1 MERLEKYARLLVE
14 VGINVQEGQT
24 VVINA
29 PVECKDFA
37 RLLVEAAYKKGA
49 GQVIMRW
56 NDEIVQKYFY
66 TYASDETLQ
75 EVPEYIVSQ
84 ARYFIEKN
92 AAIITVA
99 APTPG
104 LLKDIDPRKIQLF
117 TVASSQ
123 KLDFYR
129 EHMMGNGAQWCVAS
143 YPTKEWTEKVFSDE
157 GAFDRLLDAILSAS
171 RVQADNDP
179 VAEWQAHI
187 ENLARRNK
195 ILNDYDFESLH
206 FENSL
211 GTDLTV
217 GLAEGHIWA
226 GGGEVAKNG
235 VAFAPNIPTEETFT
249 MPHKYRVNGKV
260 VATKP
265 LNYNGKLI
273 EDFYLVFKDGKVVEY
288 DAGKEKESLKNL
300 LEIDEGSSYLG
311 EVALIP
317 FDSPIA
323 NTGILF
329 YNTLFDENASCH
341 LALGCA
347 YPMNLK
353 GSEEMTEEEMKA
365 KGYNKSMTHEDFMFG
380 SADMKI
386 TGTTHDGKKVVIFKD
401 GNFVF

>member
-1 MERLEKYARLLVE
+1 M
-14 VGINVQEGQT
+14 
-24 VVINA
+24 
-29 PVECKDFA
+29 
-37 RLLVEAAYKKGA
+37 
-49 GQVIMRW
+49 
-56 NDEIVQKYFY
+56 
-66 TYASDETLQ
+66 
-75 EVPEYIVSQ
+75 
-84 ARYFIEKN
+84 
-92 AAIITVA
+92 
-99 APTPG
+99 
-104 LLKDIDPRKIQLF
+104 
-117 TVASSQ
+117 
-123 KLDFYR
+123 
-129 EHMMGNGAQWCVAS
+129 
-143 YPTKEWTEKVFSDE
+143 FSDE

-365 KGYNKSMTHEDFMFG
+365 KGYNKSMTHEAIMVG